1 MKLSSLFKHKAYA
14 FGQPNDTEQDCV
26 FAETV
31 LKKIRPN
38 FKVQKISLA
47 AVCDDYD
54 IFHILN
60 NKDIFYKL
68 KISLSD
74 PQNVLKKEV
83 TALRSLGATHIPKYI
98 CRGNTKVGEEVDYLL
113 TQAVQSE
120 SIRNMGRS
128 VLAENIDQFFA
139 NYFSFAET
147 KPVRAKYIQ
156 NLDAFCEKLTPEN
169 QLPEESLN
177 FLKGYTDFNLCKE
190 FFLTLQS
197 EIKDYQVQLEEVFKY
212 KCHASLDLD
221 SIFYNNHFFY
231 LDLLD
236 QVCMGHPYVD
246 FVDLILDS
254 GFLKEND
261 IPLFDKFCSTGGL
274 VNDRELYFTI
284 FELQIRKKLG
294 ELLLNYIREVY
305 LYDSYRYDK
314 IIEIADIF
322 SHLYERFCIIPT
334 FKENRE
340 FIMKTICEPIFGVK
354 A

>member
-14 FGQPNDTEQDCV
+14 FGQPSDTEQDCI

-31 LKKIRPN
+31 LKKIRPS

-47 AVCDDYD
+47 AVCDNYD

-60 NKDIFYKL
+60 EKDIFYKL

-74 PQNVLKKEV
+74 PNSVLKKEV
-83 TALRSLGATHIPKYI
+83 TSLRSLGAAHIPKYI
-98 CRGNTKVGEEVDYLL
+98 CQGNIKVGEEVDYLL

-128 VLAENIDQFFA
+128 VLSENIDQFFV
-139 NYFSFAET
+139 NYFSFANT
-147 KPVRAKYIQ
+147 KPVRAKYTQ
-156 NLDAFCEKLTPEN
+156 NLDTFCESLIPEN
-169 QLPEESLN
+169 QLPDESLSAI
-177 FLKGYTDFNLCKE
+177 KDYTDFDLCKD
-190 FFLTLQS
+190 FFLTLRG
-197 EIKDYQVQLEEVFKY
+197 EIKDYQGQLNEAFKH
-212 KCHASLDLD
+212 KCHASINLD

-231 LDLLD
+231 LDILD
-236 QVCMGHPYVD
+236 QVSMGHPYVD
-246 FVDLILDS
+246 FVDLI
-254 GFLKEND
+254 
-261 IPLFDKFCSTGGL
+261 
-274 VNDRELYFTI
+274 
-284 FELQIRKKLG
+284 G
-294 ELLLNYIREVY
+294 ELLLSYIREVY

-322 SHLYERFCIIPT
+322 SHLYERFCIIPI